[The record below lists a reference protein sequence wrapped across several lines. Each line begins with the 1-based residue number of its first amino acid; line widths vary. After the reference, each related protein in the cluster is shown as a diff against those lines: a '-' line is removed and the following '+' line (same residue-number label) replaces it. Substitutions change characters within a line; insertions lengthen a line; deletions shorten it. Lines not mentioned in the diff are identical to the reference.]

1 MGTVLIL
8 GGTSTIARAIS
19 AEFAA
24 HGYDLLLTGRDC
36 QELQTVTADLQIR
49 YRVRATAYA
58 FDALLFDTHSATL
71 ETILADAGDAL
82 EGAVIC
88 FGYLGDQLK
97 AQSDL
102 TEAKHILDVNFTSC
116 VSVLNILANYFEKR
130 RAGFLCALSSVAG
143 DRGRQSN
150 YIYGAAKAGLSAYLQ
165 GLNHRLF
172 RANVCV
178 LTVKPGF
185 VDTRMTFA
193 RQGLFMMASP
203 EKIASGVYRAVTRR
217 KDLVYLPWYW
227 RPIMLVIRCIPN
239 RLFKRSRL

>member
-1 MGTVLIL
+1 M
-8 GGTSTIARAIS
+8 IARAIA

-24 HGYDLLLTGRDC
+24 HGYELLLTGRDC
-36 QELQTVTADLQIR
+36 QELQAVTSDLQIR
-49 YRVRATAYA
+49 YKVRATAYP
-58 FDALLFDTHSATL
+58 FDALVFEAHSEKL
-71 ETILADAGDAL
+71 EKILDDAGDTL

-88 FGYLGDQLK
+88 FGYLGDQGK
-97 AQSDL
+97 AQIDFA
-102 TEAKHILDVNFTSC
+102 EARSILHVNFTSC
-116 VSVLNILANYFEKR
+116 VSVLNILANYFEKKG
-130 RAGFLCALSSVAG
+130 AGFLCALSSVAG
-143 DRGRQSN
+143 DRGRESN